1 MILFW
6 QDGGRRLCQT
16 LDWSLYTVKGERV
29 HLASEEA
36 LVGYLRERPDTEFH
50 LRNYRLR
57 EDMASHRE
65 IDDPRAADYAAE
77 SGNIFCGAIRYDS
90 TAGQVV
96 NTPGTPGGR
105 LAANILLGTG

>member
-6 QDGGRRLCQT
+6 QDGGRRLCQA

-36 LVGYLRERPDTEFH
+36 LTSYLRERSDTEFH

-65 IDDPRAADYAAE
+65 IDDPQAADYGPE
-77 SGNIFCGAIRYDS
+77 SGNIFCGAVQYDS
-90 TAGQVV
+90 AAGRVV
-96 NTPGTPGGR
+96 NPPEKPRGR
-105 LAANILLGTG
+105 LASSIRLGTD

>member
-6 QDGGRRLCQT
+6 QDDRRRLFQA

-36 LVGYLRERPDTEFH
+36 LAGYLRASADTEFT

-65 IDDPRAADYAAE
+65 IDDPKVVDYGPE
-77 SGNIFCGAIRYDS
+77 SGNIFCGTIRYDS
-90 TAGQVV
+90 AAGRVV
-96 NTPGTPGGR
+96 N
-105 LAANILLGTG
+105 AAGAAALQSPQR